1 MNTTRFAHFLA
12 LPVLSAG
19 ILGAAALGLAGS
31 AHAETG
37 IVDNSTVIS
46 TDHSG
51 SYSFKATPTTHA
63 HPEANY
69 IPWAE
74 AVEQGHDPY
83 NAASLSGDLD
93 AAIAHP

>member
-1 MNTTRFAHFLA
+1 MTTTRFAHLLA

-19 ILGAAALGLAGS
+19 ILGAAALGLAGP

-46 TDHSG
+46 TDNSG
-51 SYSFKATPTTHA
+51 SYSYKATPRTFA
-63 HPEANY
+63 SPAPNY

-74 AVEQGHDPY
+74 AVEQGHDAY

-93 AAIAHP
+93 ATIAHP

>member
-1 MNTTRFAHFLA
+1 MTTTRFAHFFA

-19 ILGAAALGLAGS
+19 LIGAAALGLAGT

-46 TDHSG
+46 TDNSG
-51 SYSFKATPTTHA
+51 SYSFEATPTTFA
-63 HPEANY
+63 SPAPNY
-69 IPWAE
+69 IPWAA
-74 AVEQGHDPY
+74 AVEQGHDAY

-93 AAIAHP
+93 STIAHP

>member
-1 MNTTRFAHFLA
+1 MTTTRFAHFLA

-46 TDHSG
+46 TDNSG
-51 SYSFKATPTTHA
+51 SYSFEAAPTTYA
-63 HPEANY
+63 HQAPNL
-69 IPWAE
+69 IPWAA
-74 AVEQGHDPY
+74 AVEQGHDAY
-83 NAASLSGDLD
+83 NATSLSADLD
-93 AAIAHP
+93 ATIAHP